1 MITNLPEN
9 INDILKP
16 LNIRAHM
23 DTMPNSENY
32 FDTDELYN
40 NSVFKFYSPSSYR
53 SNATLKETDEIYSMA
68 TTVFLHLSSGIRC
81 EYHIHESYFGEEY
94 KLGKLFVITSNN
106 VIHSVLTID
115 FSESCVTTPSGKI
128 NFSELRKT
136 VDEND

>member
-1 MITNLPEN
+1 
-9 INDILKP
+9 
-16 LNIRAHM
+16 M

-32 FDTDELYN
+32 FDVKQMYN
-40 NSVFKFYSPSSYR
+40 SSVFKFYSPSSYR
-53 SNATLKETDEIYSMA
+53 SNNELKEKDEIYNMS
-68 TTVFLHLSSGIRC
+68 TTVFLHLSSGIRF